1 MINLKIYQ
9 NPTLEV
15 VEFDLE
21 RGVCVSLEFTPE
33 VQGYGGPNGYFG
45 MDDMSESTD
54 NAAW

>member
-15 VEFDLE
+15 TEFVSE
-21 RGVCVSLEFTPE
+21 RGFCVSLEFRPE
-33 VQGYGGPNGYFG
+33 IQGFGGPNGSLG
-45 MDDMSESTD
+45 MDDMTESTD